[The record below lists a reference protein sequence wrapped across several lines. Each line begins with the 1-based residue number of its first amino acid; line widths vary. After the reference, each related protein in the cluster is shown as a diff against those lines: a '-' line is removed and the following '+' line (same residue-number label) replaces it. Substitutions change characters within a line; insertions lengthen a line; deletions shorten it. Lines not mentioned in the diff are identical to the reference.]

1 MNAIEIIQRMRDS
14 EINGAV
20 SWMREGH
27 ANDLETTV
35 HDLAENVVA
44 GFPQST
50 FAKWWAEQQ
59 RR

>member
-1 MNAIEIIQRMRDS
+1 MPRRAVAAVLLTG
-14 EINGAV
+14 GAV
-20 SWMREGH
+20 SWMREGD